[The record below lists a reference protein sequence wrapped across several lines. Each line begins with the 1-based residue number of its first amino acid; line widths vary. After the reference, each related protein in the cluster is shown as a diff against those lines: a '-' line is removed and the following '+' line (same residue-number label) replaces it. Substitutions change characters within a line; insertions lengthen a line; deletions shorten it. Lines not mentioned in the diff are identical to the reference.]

1 MTLSDLYGKIWS
13 VEVKD
18 VFPLAIGMICM
29 IVGQLFHAG
38 QGVLE
43 EHILKSAGGQEPC
56 YMMGWEGVFGLVIT
70 LVMIVYAQFL
80 VCPFGN
86 NECISGHIGDIKQIH
101 EQTQTEKS
109 IIVLAI
115 SFVVSA
121 AAYNGFGVTSTK
133 LTSATSRSVVE

>member
-1 MTLSDLYGKIWS
+1 
-13 VEVKD
+13 
-18 VFPLAIGMICM
+18 
-29 IVGQLFHAG
+29 
-38 QGVLE
+38 
-43 EHILKSAGGQEPC
+43 
-56 YMMGWEGVFGLVIT
+56 MMGWEGVFGLVIT